1 MQDSARKGT
10 KRVYTWLKHGAQSL
24 AIVSSLDC
32 LHVHPPAILS
42 AIFNQ
47 WYEVVCPQ
55 QHHLQED
62 TIQAAL
68 AHMPTKEL
76 VLQDLTCQ
84 DLCHPF
90 STDRIVPV

>member
-10 KRVYTWLKHGAQSL
+10 KEVYTWLKHGAQSL
-24 AIVSSLDC
+24 AIVLSLDC

-47 WYEVVCPQ
+47 WYDVFCPQ

-68 AHMPTKEL
+68 AYMPTKEL
-76 VLQDLTCQ
+76 
-84 DLCHPF
+84 
-90 STDRIVPV
+90 